1 MIGDRSW
8 LRESKLKRLCR
19 EGDLEGLIELKAKY
33 DIEYGSS
40 WYRSFRYECY
50 SDNAMHVAAQYNQA
64 HIIRFLASVDQSLI
78 FDSCI
83 RVITPLYCAIDSGN
97 KEAVQA
103 LVQLGA
109 ATSLVYIGMWQLDP
123 SYGAIEYAAR
133 IGRMDVVDCMLQE
146 GVDIN
151 SGLSIGRTPV
161 HVASGMGDVDIFQ
174 ELVKRGADIGRAD
187 FNEYTCLHYAVAC
200 GKLEMVRYLVDE
212 LGFDIER
219 KNLVGYTA
227 LGLAMCENRIAI
239 AEFLISRGARFE
251 RNIYYDVGYFHSFEG
266 PTAMLCV
273 RDIDNKML
281 FGCIK
286 GFFDKNYKSGDN
298 IGDPHIWIG
307 RRLYKILSQ
316 SDHETISR
324 VTNTLG
330 VATDN
335 LVDCVGAII
344 DKFGTEF
351 GQLVRRDL
359 RDMSGL
365 CIRGI

>member
-1 MIGDRSW
+1 M
-8 LRESKLKRLCR
+8 LQQFCR
-19 EGDLEGLIELKAKY
+19 EGDLEGLIELKAQY
-33 DIEYGSS
+33 DSEYGNS
-40 WYRSFRYECY
+40 WYRSFRYECW

-64 HIIRFLASVDQSLI
+64 HIIRFLASVDKSLI
-78 FDSCI
+78 WDSYI
-83 RVITPLYCAIDSGN
+83 RVMMPLYRAIDSGH

-109 ATSLVYIGMWQLDP
+109 ATNLVYIGLWELDP

-133 IGRMDVVDCMLQE
+133 TGHMDLVDCMLQE

-151 SGLSIGRTPV
+151 SGSSMGRTPV
-161 HVASGMGDVDIFQ
+161 HMASGMGDIDIFQ
-174 ELVKRGADIGRAD
+174 ELVKRGADIRRTD
-187 FNEYTCLHYAVAC
+187 FNEYTCLHYAVVC
-200 GKLEMVRYLVDE
+200 GKLDMVKYLVDE
-212 LGFDIER
+212 LKFDIER
-219 KNLVGYTA
+219 KNSVGYTP
-227 LGLAMCENRIAI
+227 LGLAMCEDESAI

-251 RNIYYDVGYFHSFEG
+251 LNIYYDVGYFHSFEG
-266 PTAMLCV
+266 PTAMLCI
-273 RDIDNKML
+273 RDIDNQML

-298 IGDPHIWIG
+298 IGDPHVLIG

-316 SDHETISR
+316 SDHEAISR

-365 CIRGI
+365 